1 MYYIYIENNEI
12 NGAGQCRC
20 LNDEVLNVEVF
31 EDIYNDFCND
41 PLKYSYAN
49 GSIVENPD
57 YELLKQEENK
67 IRRIEQIKLEL
78 NDIDSKRIRAVCEN
92 TVKDSKTGQTW
103 LEYYNEQAAELRES
117 LNSLDTSL

>member
-20 LNDEVLNVEVF
+20 LNDDTLNIEIS
-31 EDIYNDFCND
+31 ENLYNDFCND
-41 PLKYSYAN
+41 PLKYTYVN
-49 GSIVENPD
+49 NSIIENQD
-57 YELLKQEENK
+57 YEFLKQEESEA
-67 IRRIEQIKLEL
+67 RRIEHIKLEL

-92 TVKDSKTGQTW
+92 TVKDSETGETW
-103 LEYYNEQAAELRES
+103 LEYYNAKAAELRES

>member
-20 LNDEVLNVEVF
+20 LNDDTLNIEIS
-31 EDIYNDFCND
+31 ENLYNDFCND
-41 PLKYSYAN
+41 PLKYTYVN
-49 GSIVENPD
+49 NSIIENQD
-57 YELLKQEENK
+57 YEFLKQEESEA
-67 IRRIEQIKLEL
+67 RRIEHIKLEL

-92 TVKDSKTGQTW
+92 EVKDSETGQTW

>member
-1 MYYIYIENNEI
+1 MYYVYIENNKI

-49 GSIVENPD
+49 GSIVE
-57 YELLKQEENK
+57 
-67 IRRIEQIKLEL
+67 IRIM
-78 NDIDSKRIRAVCEN
+78 N
-92 TVKDSKTGQTW
+92 
-103 LEYYNEQAAELRES
+103 Y
-117 LNSLDTSL
+117 